1 VLQRDADAELGGAS
15 KARSETPWTR
25 QPGALVALGNRLF
38 RRLSDADRAA
48 LGIWVAAHGA
58 LLVLAWAAAWA
69 LQATTAHAPLTSA
82 FEHWDAAWFRNIA
95 EYGYFGHGLSPAS
108 EGFLPGYP
116 LALAGTHLVLRNWV
130 LSELVVSGLAG
141 CFAVVSLA
149 RLANQRRAVLYLL
162 AAPTAIFLL
171 VGYAEALYLALA
183 IPAWL
188 AARRGQWPRAAL
200 LAGLAGLVRPDA
212 LFLIPALTAL
222 ALIGSPDRPEQSSG
236 GLAKSRQPR
245 LAHAV
250 VACSAL
256 VGPAAY
262 VIFLRVTTGSWLA
275 WPRAQQAGWDL
286 HLSSPARALRLTW
299 WAAFEHP
306 FPAGTAFEFQLE
318 LAAMAAML
326 LATVVFGC
334 CRQWP
339 EAVYCGLAVLALGT
353 STWYQACPRTVLLL
367 FPIWAALARLD
378 ARWRWVRYAYF
389 GLSAPLA
396 VVLGMLYLSGRWAG

>member
-1 VLQRDADAELGGAS
+1 VLQRDADAELGS
-15 KARSETPWTR
+15 VSRARYETLVTR
-25 QPGALVALGNRLF
+25 QAGAVLALGNRQL
-38 RRLSDADRAA
+38 RRLTGDDRAA

-69 LQATTAHAPLTSA
+69 LQTTTAHAPLTSS
-82 FEHWDAAWFRNIA
+82 FQHWDAAWLRNIA
-95 EYGYFGHGLSPAS
+95 QYGYFGHGLSPDS
-108 EGFLPGYP
+108 EGFLPGFP
-116 LALAGTHLVLRNWV
+116 LALAATHQILRNWV
-130 LSELVVSGLAG
+130 LAEVVVSGVAG

-162 AAPTAIFLL
+162 AAPAAIFLL
-171 VGYAEALYLALA
+171 VGYAETLFLALA

-188 AARRGQWPRAAL
+188 AARRAQWPRAAV
-200 LAGLAGLVRPDA
+200 LAGLAGIVRPDA
-212 LFLIPALTAL
+212 LFLIPALAVMAL
-222 ALIGSPDRPEQSSG
+222 VPAPHRQEPVPG
-236 GLAKSRQPR
+236 GVPASRQSR
-245 LAHAV
+245 WVNAV
-250 VACSAL
+250 VVCSAL

-286 HLSSPARALRLTW
+286 HLSTPTQALRLTW

-306 FPAGTAFEFQLE
+306 FAAGTAFEFQLE

-334 CRQWP
+334 CR
-339 EAVYCGLAVLALGT
+339 
-353 STWYQACPRTVLLL
+353 RTVLVL
-367 FPIWAALARLD
+367 FPIWVALARLD
-378 ARWRWVRYAYF
+378 ARWPWVRYAYF

-396 VVLGMLYLSGRWAG
+396 VVLAMLYLTGRWAG